1 MQNFKKYMHI
11 HEFKMINLVYIGETW
26 SLVFFG
32 IIYMYIRGPPQLVLF
47 MTVHQNK
54 EIKFWTLFTPTQLS
68 NLSTACSTVDMAS
81 EM

>member
-1 MQNFKKYMHI
+1 MKPG
-11 HEFKMINLVYIGETW
+11 LW
-26 SLVFFG
+26 FFG
-32 IIYMYIRGPPQLVLF
+32 ILHVPYIRGPPQLVLF

-54 EIKFWTLFTPTQLS
+54 EIKLWTLFTPTQLTS